1 MPVISTN
8 IAANSAVRYLNIN
21 SSDQTSSLS
30 KLASGSRISQ
40 ASDDAAGL
48 AISTRISSDV
58 TALSQAATNAS
69 HGISVLQTADGGAS
83 NISDI
88 LQRMKAL
95 ASQSASGTVTDTE
108 RAYIDAEFSQLIDE
122 VDGISTGT
130 RYNGES
136 LLDGTSSQYN
146 ATGVSVMVGS
156 SASDTITLKLESLSS
171 TALGLISG
179 ATATSAADIVGTAIT
194 TLDASGGDITFD
206 VNGTTVTLADDGGAA
221 ADGQWSADAIAGAI
235 TQALSAVTGNTVTA
249 TAVDGKLTFSNSAT
263 GSTSV
268 IEINNFTGGAS
279 AADLGLTTTAT
290 SGADATTGTTLSV
303 ASQTGA
309 NEALTAID
317 AAIDTVSKARASIG
331 ALESRFSLRSDSI
344 ATSIENLQAANS
356 AITDT
361 DVASESAKLAS
372 AKVKTQ
378 AAVAAAA
385 QASQMPQDLLKLLQ

>member
-21 SSDQTSSLS
+21 SADQTSSLS
-30 KLASGSRISQ
+30 KLASGSRITQ

-58 TALSQAATNAS
+58 TALTQAATNAS

-88 LQRMKAL
+88 LQRMKSL
-95 ASQSASGTVTDTE
+95 ASQASSGTVTDTE
-108 RAYIDAEFSQLIDE
+108 RAYIDAEFNQLIDE
-122 VDGISTGT
+122 VDGIATGT

-136 LLDGTSSQYN
+136 LLDGSSTQYN
-146 ATGVSVMVGS
+146 STGIAVMVGS
-156 SASDTITLKLESLSS
+156 SAADTITLALASLDSAS
-171 TALGLISG
+171 LGLTSG
-179 ATATSAADIVGTAIT
+179 AAATSAASITGTAIT
-194 TLDASGGDITFD
+194 SIDASGGDITFD
-206 VNGTTVTLADDGGAA
+206 VNGETVTLADDGGAA
-221 ADGQWSADAIAGAI
+221 GDGVWSADAIAGAI
-235 TQALSAVTGNTVTA
+235 TQALAAGGVTDLTVTA
-249 TAVDGKLTFSNSAT
+249 TNGKLSFSSTST
-263 GSTSV
+263 GSASY
-268 IEINNFTGGAS
+268 IEINNFTGTT

-290 SGADATTGTTLSV
+290 YGADATTGTSLSV
-303 ASQTGA
+303 ATQTGA
-309 NEALTAID
+309 DAALTALD
-317 AAIDTVSKARASIG
+317 TAIDQVSQARADIG
-331 ALESRFSLRSDSI
+331 ALESRFGFRSEQI

-356 AITDT
+356 AIIDT
-361 DVASESAKLAS
+361 DVASESSKLAS

>member
-21 SSDQTSSLS
+21 SADQTSSLS
-30 KLASGSRISQ
+30 KLASGSRITQ

-58 TALSQAATNAS
+58 TALTQAATNAS

-88 LQRMKAL
+88 LQRMKSL
-95 ASQSASGTVTDTE
+95 ASQASSGTVTDTE

-122 VDGISTGT
+122 VDGIATGT

-136 LLDGTSSQYN
+136 LLDGSSTQYN
-146 ATGVSVMVGS
+146 STGIAVMVGS
-156 SASDTITLKLESLSS
+156 SAADTITLALASLDSAS
-171 TALGLISG
+171 LGLTSG
-179 ATATSAADIVGTAIT
+179 AAATSAESIVGTEIT
-194 TLDASGGDITFD
+194 SIDASGGDITFD
-206 VNGTTVTLADDGGAA
+206 VNGETVTLAATGGAA
-221 ADGQWSADAIAGAI
+221 GDGIWSADAIAGAI
-235 TQALSAVTGNTVTA
+235 TQALAAGGVTDLAVTA
-249 TAVDGKLTFSNSAT
+249 DDGKLSFTSSST
-263 GSTSV
+263 GAASY
-268 IEINNFTGGAS
+268 IEINNFGGTT

-290 SGADATTGTTLSV
+290 YGADATTTGTLSV

-309 NEALTAID
+309 DTALTALD
-317 AAIDTVSKARASIG
+317 TAIDLVSQARADIG
-331 ALESRFSLRSDSI
+331 ALESRFGFRSEQI

-356 AITDT
+356 AIIDT
-361 DVASESAKLAS
+361 DVASESSKLAS